1 MYRTDWPARV
11 TRCTTVIMAEEAAE
25 LNAEI
30 RQFYTAV
37 GVAQY
42 SDKLLEEGFDMI
54 YFYIRKRYIT
64 IHQSEN

>member
-37 GVAQY
+37 GVAQGR
-42 SDKLLEEGFDMI
+42 LNIAPRGGAT
-54 YFYIRKRYIT
+54 R
-64 IHQSEN
+64 